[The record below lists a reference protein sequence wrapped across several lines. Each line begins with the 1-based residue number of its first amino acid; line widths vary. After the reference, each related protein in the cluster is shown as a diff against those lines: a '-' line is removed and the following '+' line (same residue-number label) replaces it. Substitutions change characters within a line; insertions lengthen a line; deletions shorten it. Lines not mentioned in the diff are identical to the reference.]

1 MDVLSVTGYQ
11 RRTPHVVA
19 EHKGFFA
26 KENLE
31 VRFHHTTYAPDH
43 NRGMAEGRWDFTLS
57 SADTMIARTTTDGV
71 DYMLFMQSEEG
82 LSAYLI
88 GQPGVDAIEKLR
100 GKMLAG
106 DPGDSNLDL
115 IRKKILRTHGMD
127 DNEYAIE
134 IIGSS
139 PVRLEAFL
147 QGRVAAAMLTPP
159 ASDKALA
166 AGGVLLADSEKYVP
180 GWPLNCGWTLRP
192 WLVEHREL
200 IVRFIRAWAA
210 ATDWLLAGQPRGD
223 HRADDGKRKT
233 QTRRLRKRLPESR
246 AQAQINPPALR
257 TVIELRKEMGVY
269 RPPFD
274 PPERF
279 YDPSYWSEATGLRRN
294 ELKNASDQRAQQHID
309 DAQHD
314 GAEKRRKK
322 TGNVKSRHHGG
333 GKLQHERVDDQPE
346 NSQREQGKRQGNNF
360 QHEAKRRVD
369 KADDN
374 RRDQRRA
381 ETAHFDALKQKRDD
395 QEARGAEKPMNEQVE
410 HPSN

>member
-57 SADTMIARTTTDGV
+57 SADTMIARTTSDGV

-88 GQPGVDAIEKLR
+88 GQPGVDSIDKLR
-100 GKMLAG
+100 GKLLAG

-115 IRKKILRTHGMD
+115 IRKKILRMHGMD
-127 DNEYAIE
+127 DNEYDIE

-147 QGRVAAAMLTPP
+147 QRRVAAAMLTPP

-166 AGGVLLADSEKYVP
+166 AGGVLLANSEKYVP

-200 IVRFIRAWAA
+200 VVRFIRAWIA
-210 ATDWLLAGQPRGD
+210 ATDWLLAPENREETIALVVEKEKLT
-223 HRADDGKRKT
+223 RAGSEDAYWKVVPKAR
-233 QTRRLRKRLPESR
+233 
-246 AQAQINPPALR
+246 INPAALA

-269 RPPFD
+269 KPPFD

-279 YDPSYWSEATGLRRN
+279 YDPSFWREATGL
-294 ELKNASDQRAQQHID
+294 
-309 DAQHD
+309 
-314 GAEKRRKK
+314 
-322 TGNVKSRHHGG
+322 
-333 GKLQHERVDDQPE
+333 P
-346 NSQREQGKRQGNNF
+346 
-360 QHEAKRRVD
+360 AK
-369 KADDN
+369 
-374 RRDQRRA
+374 
-381 ETAHFDALKQKRDD
+381 
-395 QEARGAEKPMNEQVE
+395 
-410 HPSN
+410 